1 MNVVKRAW
9 HAAKRFCSDNK
20 EVIGI
25 AVIGGSL
32 AVSQS
37 AFATT
42 AGPSITFNDASFKST
57 LASIFTGAQSMFT
70 DVMPYVVAI
79 AGLVVLIKLVKSFT
93 KKV

>member
-9 HAAKRFCSDNK
+9 QALKRFVSGNVD
-20 EVIGI
+20 VIGI
-25 AVIGGSL
+25 AVIGGTL

-37 AFATT
+37 ALATT

-57 LASIFTGAQSMFT
+57 LTSIFTGAQSMFT

>member
-9 HAAKRFCSDNK
+9 HAVKRFCSDNK

-57 LASIFTGAQSMFT
+57 LTSIFTGAQSMFT
-70 DVMPYVVAI
+70 DVMP
-79 AGLVVLIKLVKSFT
+79 KSRTPSITTHLFVELT
-93 KKV
+93 AHNSTP